1 MKEGRAIEQLKRALR
16 RLPGVGP
23 KTAQRMAF
31 YLLER
36 DRDGASQLA
45 EALTE
50 AVATIKHCAR
60 CNNFSEEDLCAICA
74 SGKRDESLLCAV
86 ETPADLAIIEQAGAF
101 SGYYLVLMGHLSPLD
116 GIGPDDL
123 AVQHLLKVLSDYPVQ
138 EVILATNLTVE
149 GEATADYLSDLM
161 ALSEIQI
168 SRLARG
174 VPVGGELEYMDS
186 NTLNQAF
193 SDRRTAR
200 VELT

>member
-1 MKEGRAIEQLKRALR
+1 MKEGHTIEQLKRALR

-60 CNNFSEEDLCAICA
+60 CNNFSEEELCAICA
-74 SGKRDESLLCAV
+74 SGKRDESLLCVV
-86 ETPADLAIIEQAGAF
+86 ETPADLATIEQAGAF

-123 AVQHLLKVLSDYPVQ
+123 AVVEHREAVGDAEGRVHVVGDHQRGHTEAVLQVDDELVDALDVGGIQTRGGLVVEDDLGLDGDGPRETDTLLH
-138 EVILATNLTVE
+138 
-149 GEATADYLSDLM
+149 ATA
-161 ALSEIQI
+161 
-168 SRLARG
+168 
-174 VPVGGELEYMDS
+174 
-186 NTLNQAF
+186 
-193 SDRRTAR
+193 
-200 VELT
+200 

>member
-50 AVATIKHCAR
+50 AVSTVRHCAR
-60 CNNFSEEDLCAICA
+60 CNNFSEEDLCAICT
-74 SGKRDESLLCAV
+74 SGKRDESLLCVV

-123 AVQHLLKVLSDYPVQ
+123 AVQHLLKVLLAVR
-138 EVILATNLTVE
+138 EVILATNLTIE

-161 ALSEIQI
+161 AKYEVQI

-174 VPVGGELEYMDS
+174 VPVGGELEYMDA

-193 SDRRTAR
+193 SDRRTVR
-200 VELT
+200 VELA